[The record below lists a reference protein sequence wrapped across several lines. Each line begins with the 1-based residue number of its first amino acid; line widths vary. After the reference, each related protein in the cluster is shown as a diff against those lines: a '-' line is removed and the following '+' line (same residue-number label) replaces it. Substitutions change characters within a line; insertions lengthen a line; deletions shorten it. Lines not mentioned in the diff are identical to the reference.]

1 MIDLYTIN
9 LFEDGNQ
16 FHNGKRSSRTY
27 VENLVVLFH
36 LPVYHTAHGADVDL
50 GQVGNVYIVPKAS
63 SVRGRV
69 VVSEDAEAFAL
80 AGSGLGDER
89 NQILRYSARQFSDKG

>member
-1 MIDLYTIN
+1 MIDLYTVN

-27 VENLVVLFH
+27 VENLVVLLH

-69 VVSEDAEAFAL
+69 VGSEDAEAFAL